1 MKNFKKI
8 KEKFNQ
14 LSPSEKDNFIQDIY
28 NFSQDTKLFLE
39 NRLLGGNE
47 DVFIKAMEKETI
59 GKVYK
64 KGLPGTPNGVKVNSI
79 IAKAK
84 KSGVGIDA
92 LVKLEQLAYRG
103 FIEYLNEY
111 GGGPESFDE
120 MADKH
125 LENYLVLVRDN
136 IKDANEKNNIFQDI
150 KDYLL
155 KKKNMYTDS
164 LDNIYKE
171 ITGIAVDR

>member
-1 MKNFKKI
+1 MKSFKKI

-14 LSPSEKDNFIQDIY
+14 LSQQEKDNFLQDIY
-28 NFSQDTKLFLE
+28 NFSKDTKLFLE
-39 NRLLGGNE
+39 NRLLGGNDE
-47 DVFIKAMEKETI
+47 VFIKAMEKETI

-64 KGLPGTPNGVKVNSI
+64 IGMPGTPNGVKVNSI

-92 LVKLEQLAYRG
+92 LMKLEQLAYRG

-125 LENYLVLVRDN
+125 LENYLILVRDN
-136 IKDANEKNNIFQDI
+136 IKNEKERNDIFQDI
-150 KDYLL
+150 KGYLL
-155 KKKNMYTDS
+155 KKRNMYRDS
-164 LDNIYKE
+164 LDDIFEE
-171 ITGIAVDR
+171 ITGILINR